1 MTNKL
6 WNAAIVITVLV
17 FFILVFFIVSF
28 GVNGCSVAPRSE
40 TYCLKNN
47 QWVKCPKGKLPRTEL

>member
-28 GVNGCSVAPRSE
+28 GVTGCSVAPRSE
-40 TYCLKNN
+40 TYCLKIIN
-47 QWVKCPKGKLPRTEL
+47 G